1 MLNTLGWAT
10 ILWLRLRLPGNP
22 PSNPCNAA
30 ACRPPK
36 RLFRFGSGF
45 IFLCLS
51 LSIQVDQRNQD
62 FLSALQSAYGRRE
75 EFYLFASVMEAT
87 MLDKR
92 LSDKSLQGPSI
103 NDIRAE
109 RRGAGSKE

>member
-1 MLNTLGWAT
+1 M
-10 ILWLRLRLPGNP
+10 
-22 PSNPCNAA
+22 
-30 ACRPPK
+30 
-36 RLFRFGSGF
+36 
-45 IFLCLS
+45 
-51 LSIQVDQRNQD
+51 
-62 FLSALQSAYGRRE
+62 QSAYGRRE

-109 RRGAGSKE
+109 RRGAGSKK